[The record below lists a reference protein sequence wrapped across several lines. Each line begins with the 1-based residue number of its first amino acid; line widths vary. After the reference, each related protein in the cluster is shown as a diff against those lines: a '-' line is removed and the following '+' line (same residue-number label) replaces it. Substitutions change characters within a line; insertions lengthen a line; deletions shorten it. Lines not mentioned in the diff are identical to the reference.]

1 MSWKK
6 QKNKRLTFYNMF
18 TLPLRRLLIASMIC
32 LHACVNIDVFE
43 KNISI
48 PGHEWSGSF
57 IPEVSFM
64 IADTASP
71 YNIYAVI
78 RHSDAY
84 RYNNIW
90 LNIYAQPPGDS
101 THKQR
106 VDLRLATDSE
116 GWLGSGMDDIY
127 EHRILLAR
135 TVFQKPG
142 LYRFQLEN
150 IMREDPLQHV
160 FNVGVR
166 IEKAN

>member
-1 MSWKK
+1 M
-6 QKNKRLTFYNMF
+6 FYSMF
-18 TLPLRRLLIASMIC
+18 TRPLSYLLIAGMVW
-32 LHACVNIDVFE
+32 LHACITVDVFE

-48 PGHEWSGSF
+48 PGHEWKSSF
-57 IPEVSFM
+57 IPEVSFT
-64 IADTASP
+64 IADTVSAH
-71 YNIYAVI
+71 NIYAVI

-90 LNIYAQPPGDS
+90 LNIYTQPPGDS
-101 THKQR
+101 AHKQR
-106 VDLRLATDSE
+106 IDLRLATDSE

-142 LYRFQLEN
+142 LYHFRLEN

-160 FNVGVR
+160 FNVGIR
-166 IEKAN
+166 IEKED